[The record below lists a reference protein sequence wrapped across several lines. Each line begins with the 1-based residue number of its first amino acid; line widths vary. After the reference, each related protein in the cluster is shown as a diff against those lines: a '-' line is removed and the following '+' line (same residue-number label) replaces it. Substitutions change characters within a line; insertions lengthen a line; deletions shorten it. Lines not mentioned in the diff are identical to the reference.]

1 MGLILKVEF
10 ISKNCEFD
18 HLNSQVQI
26 WQWPPTQI
34 MVMNVILS
42 QQLSKKWYNSSL
54 WLMSNGTRDYD
65 VDGYKLNVWTKKED
79 FSGKR
84 FLVEPGFWG
93 SNTMTEFGSRANL
106 VSLDVSLLHCIS
118 MFTRFAYLKITFVTT
133 RIEYLRNKN
142 ATGFGCCCWSCWAC
156 TCWGL
161 AGAEATSA
169 YNSYQPSKPRS
180 RTKHRNNQFLHPTA
194 SNQYNCTSS
203 KLLPYEL
210 QTPILWFKDP
220 DNPLCTVPNLNLKY
234 RFKSYDTIFP

>member
-1 MGLILKVEF
+1 MGLIFKVEF

-18 HLNSQVQI
+18 YLNSQVQI

-42 QQLSKKWYNSSL
+42 QQLSKKCYNSSL
-54 WLMSNGTRDYD
+54 WLVSNGTREYD

-118 MFTRFAYLKITFVTT
+118 MFTRFAYMKITLVTT

-142 ATGFGCCCWSCWAC
+142 DDWIWLLLLVLLGLHLLRTCWS
-156 TCWGL
+156 WGNL
-161 AGAEATSA
+161 GL
-169 YNSYQPSKPRS
+169 QVLP
-180 RTKHRNNQFLHPTA
+180 TK
-194 SNQYNCTSS
+194 
-203 KLLPYEL
+203 
-210 QTPILWFKDP
+210 QTKI
-220 DNPLCTVPNLNLKY
+220 
-234 RFKSYDTIFP
+234 